1 MHLEVD
7 ASLFYD
13 SGGKICG
20 NFTEPIQNESQ
31 VSTTGRPWLT
41 QKIGVHKNHCANQI
55 CTNEESGEIHTKNSV
70 ENSLLVLIKVPL
82 Y

>member
-31 VSTTGRPWLT
+31 VSATGRPWLT

-55 CTNEESGEIHTKNSV
+55 CTNEESSEIHPKT
-70 ENSLLVLIKVPL
+70 VLKTHF
-82 Y
+82 